1 MWCGRETLLPLIAD
15 LECSF
20 AVLQLSCTHCV
31 ALLRTLFF
39 CSTVGGAHRAAP
51 SWRSTATCCKRRCC
65 SAVPWHGTTHGR
77 PAPNFGLLRK
87 GLLDC
92 HSSTRALG
100 RALPVAIGTHV
111 PWPRRRCGRIPFAA
125 ARQTLS
131 QLREISARSE
141 LEVTAYRQVRR
152 PEARPSSA
160 SVHRANVRGAQGVRL
175 AGRASHTR
183 RLRCRSEPSWAF
195 QGIQALG
202 FSALAGSSGGPELA

>member
-131 QLREISARSE
+131 QGDIGEIGIGGHGLSPGAAARGSAELGLRAQGKRPRC
-141 LEVTAYRQVRR
+141 TGRTPRR
-152 PEARPSSA
+152 TGVAHSSA
-160 SVHRANVRGAQGVRL
+160 SMSLRAILGVPRDSGL
-175 AGRASHTR
+175 
-183 RLRCRSEPSWAF
+183 
-195 QGIQALG
+195 GIQRAGWILG
-202 FSALAGSSGGPELA
+202 WP